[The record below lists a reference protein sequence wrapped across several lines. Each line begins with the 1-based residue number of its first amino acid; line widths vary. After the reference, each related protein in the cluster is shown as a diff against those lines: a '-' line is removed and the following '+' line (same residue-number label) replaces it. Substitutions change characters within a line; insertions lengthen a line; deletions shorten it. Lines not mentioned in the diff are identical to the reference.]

1 MCAVSVMQL
10 ELRDSTV
17 SVWAACHLPC
27 CGLSCLSPVL
37 LRSELA
43 VTCPVAVWT
52 ACLYPVAVWTAC
64 HLFCCGLDWLSP
76 VLLRS
81 ELLSLSCRG
90 LGRRQAPRHP
100 AQFSFVMLTREAS
113 DRGHI
118 ARSLSAASRSGQRDA
133 ASYRAPRG
141 GPARRPQT
149 GAQH

>member
-1 MCAVSVMQL
+1 MITFRLAAVLAKCCSPHAKNQCVLLSLSQRTEVCAVSVMQL

-27 CGLSCLSPVL
+27 CGLSC
-37 LRSELA
+37 
-43 VTCPVAVWT
+43 
-52 ACLYPVAVWTAC
+52 
-64 HLFCCGLDWLSP
+64 LSP